1 MISTKLHSFI
11 DRVIDNKK
19 ITIEDMALLINDIL
33 IDGVASRQEADAL
46 IALDRIVDVPETWG
60 NYIVPV
66 IVDYVVWDSRPTG
79 YVPADVCH
87 WLINSLEVGELT
99 ETAARIAGEVVREAQ
114 SVDVALVDFVLHKVR
129 RLTSTRRGCLAA

>member
-33 IDGVASRQEADAL
+33 VDGVASRQEADAL

-60 NYIVPV
+60 DYIVPV

>member
-11 DRVIDNKK
+11 DHVIDNKK

-60 NYIVPV
+60 DYIVPV
-66 IVDYVVWDSRPTG
+66 IVDYVVWESRPTG

>member
-11 DRVIDNKK
+11 DRVIDNKE
-19 ITIEDMALLINDIL
+19 ITTDDIALLLNDVL
-33 IDGVASRQEADAL
+33 IDGIASRQEADAL
-46 IALDRIVDVPETWG
+46 IALDRIVDVPKNWG
-60 NYIVPV
+60 DCIVPV

-99 ETAARIAGEVVREAQ
+99 ETAARIASEIVREAQ

-129 RLTSTRRGCLAA
+129 RFTRTRHGQLAA